1 MTNKQLPQTLL
12 RIVLPIPLR
21 RAFDYLPPEDIDHD
35 NLKPGIRIRVP
46 FGNSKKNN
54 DRIGILLD
62 VFNSTDY
69 DQNKLKVC
77 SEILESTPLFSEK
90 QLKLL
95 LWANAYYHH
104 SIGET
109 LFSAIPTL
117 LRQGAAAVLPTIQ
130 FWRITHSAPSIQDPT
145 LNRAVKQKQLLNL
158 LSKNPEGLSAE
169 SLIKTGTGWHSVIT
183 RLIEKGWVKEFEKE
197 SVCLPSEYLTI
208 DQKPKLP
215 ELNKHQATSVEKIS
229 ASLEKFDAFMLDGVT
244 GSGKTEVYFRV
255 IDKVISENRQ
265 ALILIPEI
273 GLTAQLI
280 NRFKQR
286 FHCPITVLHSGL
298 SDQERLKAWLFA
310 RDGKAAIAIGTRSA
324 IWTPMSNLG
333 VIIVDE
339 EHDGSYK
346 QQDGFRYS
354 ARDIAIV
361 RAKYEGIPILL
372 GSATP
377 SLETL
382 NNIQQ
387 GKCQHLILPERAG
400 NAVQPPIKFLDI
412 KAADLISGLSKLL
425 INKIEDCL
433 KENKQALLF
442 LNRRGFSPVMMCH
455 DCGWIASCRHCDANL
470 TFHQAAG
477 QMRCHHC
484 GMQQRTQTNCPEC
497 EDSKLTPM
505 GQGTEQIAEA
515 LKGLFP
521 DAKIL
526 RIDRDSTSRKG
537 EMDRMLA
544 MIQSNEANILVGT
557 QMLSKGHHFPNVT
570 LVGVLD
576 ADNRLYGSD
585 FRSTERLAQL
595 IIQVAGRAG
604 RAEHPGEVLIQTHHP
619 EHPVLQSLSKYDFSD
634 LARQLMSERSE
645 AILPPFSSMVIIR
658 ADSIRPGHALN
669 FLHAAKTQLV
679 MPEEIEIWGP
689 VAAQMERR
697 AGRYRAQLIIQSTK
711 RQQLHHILDLW
722 IPLIESLKKPANL
735 RWSLDV
741 DPQDTF

>member
-1 MTNKQLPQTLL
+1 MSNKQLPQTLL
-12 RIVLPIPLR
+12 RIALPIPLR
-21 RAFDYLPPEDIDHD
+21 RAFDYLPPEDIDPA
-35 NLKPGIRIRVP
+35 NLKPGIRLKVP
-46 FGNSKKNN
+46 FGNSKKQSS
-54 DRIGILLD
+54 RVGILLE
-62 VFNSTDY
+62 VFSSTEY
-69 DQNKLKVC
+69 DQSKLKIC
-77 SEILESTPLFSEK
+77 SEILDTVPLFTEK

-104 SIGET
+104 CIGET

-117 LRQGAAAVLPTIQ
+117 LRKGTPAVLPATQ
-130 FWRITHSAPSIQDPT
+130 FWRITPSALSIQDST

-158 LSKNPEGLSAE
+158 LTENPDGLSAE
-169 SLIKTGTGWHSVIT
+169 SLIKTGTGWRNVIK
-183 RLIEKGWVKEFEKE
+183 RLIEKGWVEEFEKE
-197 SVCLPSEYLTI
+197 SVCLASEYLTA
-208 DQKPKLP
+208 DQKPTRP
-215 ELNKHQATSVEKIS
+215 DLNTHQAASVEKIS
-229 ASLEKFDAFMLDGVT
+229 TAIEKFDTFMLDGVT
-244 GSGKTEVYFRV
+244 GSGKTEVYFRI
-255 IDKVISENRQ
+255 IDKVVSEKRQ

-280 NRFKQR
+280 DRFKRR

-310 RDGKAAIAIGTRSA
+310 RDGKASIVIGTRSA

-333 VIIVDE
+333 IIIVDE

-361 RAKYEGIPILL
+361 RAKYENIPILL

-377 SLETL
+377 SLESL

-412 KAADLISGLSKLL
+412 KSADLINGLSKIL
-425 INKIEDCL
+425 ISKIEDCL
-433 KENKQALLF
+433 KDNKQALLF

-455 DCGWIASCRHCDANL
+455 DCGWIAACRHCDANL

-484 GMQQRTQTNCPEC
+484 GMQHRTQTHCPEC

-505 GQGTEQIAEA
+505 GQGTEQITKTLES
-515 LKGLFP
+515 LFP
-521 DAKIL
+521 NANIL

-544 MIQSNEANILVGT
+544 MIQSNEADILVGT

-619 EHPVLQSLSKYDFSD
+619 DHPVLQSLAKYDFSD
-634 LARQLMSERSE
+634 LAKQLMSERSE
-645 AILPPFSSMVIIR
+645 AILPPFSSMAIIR

-669 FLHAAKTQLV
+669 FLHEAKTQLV
-679 MPEEIEIWGP
+679 IADEIEIWGP
-689 VAAQMERR
+689 VPAQMERR
-697 AGRYRAQLIIQSTK
+697 AGRYRAQLVIQSTK
-711 RQQLHHILDLW
+711 RQQLHQMIDMW

-735 RWSLDV
+735 RWSLDI